1 MSKKISYKLEYAGVL
16 VAAFLARLLGKRGR
30 ISFGRVLGRAAKPFL
45 GQPVRTARDNIKNA
59 YPEYGAD
66 KVEALVDANIAHMG
80 RVAMEF
86 LAAGSMPLEVM
97 EKGMRVDNFERV
109 EKSRALGK
117 GVLVFGAHIGN
128 WEYCALALSKKL
140 MPLTS
145 VGRRIHNPY
154 VDALVNAT
162 RQRFGMRVIGH
173 RDAAR
178 PMLRVLKEN
187 GVVGIL
193 LDQRA
198 RKNEWVRSTFFGR
211 PVATNQGLALIALRS
226 GAPVHYISSRTDG
239 NEYVANVSEE
249 VTPPPEDMEREERV
263 AAFTR
268 RFDEI
273 IEADVRERPAEWFW
287 MHTRW
292 RLPKGFD
299 K

>member
-1 MSKKISYKLEYAGVL
+1 MSKKIGYRLEYAGVL
-16 VAAFLARLLGKRGR
+16 AAAFLARVLGKRGR
-30 ISFGRVLGRAAKPFL
+30 VAFGGLLGRVAKPFI
-45 GQPVRTARDNIKNA
+45 GQPVRTARDNIRNA
-59 YPEYGAD
+59 YPQLGTGE
-66 KVEALVDANIAHMG
+66 VEALLDSNLAHMG

-86 LAAGSMPLEVM
+86 LAAENISLEAM
-97 EKGMRVDNFERV
+97 EKAMRVENFHRV
-109 EKSRALGK
+109 EESRARGK
-117 GVLVFGAHIGN
+117 GVLIFGAHIGN
-128 WEYCALALSKKL
+128 WEYCALALSRRL

-154 VDALVNAT
+154 VDAFVNRT
-162 RQRFGMRVIGH
+162 RQRFGMKVIGH

-198 RKNEWVRSTFFGR
+198 RKNEWVRSVFFGR

-239 NEYVANVSEE
+239 AEYKVQVSEE
-249 VTPPPEDMEREERV
+249 IPPPPEDMDREERV
-263 AAFTR
+263 KAFTR